1 MRGFRILRTPEF
13 RHHSSTGDCFM
24 SVIAH
29 EHPHTGASLSGI
41 IGVLSNGGAFVREK
55 LVVRRYFYSK
65 MAGPLILEYYLLVS
79 PLAKDLEIYGVKI
92 VEQRSG
98 AAASA
103 PGLTVSSQRVFH
115 LIDLLSKG
123 IVTPISL
130 ADIVEDWL

>member
-1 MRGFRILRTPEF
+1 MRER
-13 RHHSSTGDCFM
+13 
-24 SVIAH
+24 
-29 EHPHTGASLSGI
+29 
-41 IGVLSNGGAFVREK
+41 
-55 LVVRRYFYSK
+55 LVVKRYFYSR

-92 VEQRSG
+92 IEQRSG
-98 AAASA
+98 ATASA
-103 PGLTVSSQRVFH
+103 PSLTVSSRRIFH

>member
-1 MRGFRILRTPEF
+1 M
-13 RHHSSTGDCFM
+13 
-24 SVIAH
+24 
-29 EHPHTGASLSGI
+29 
-41 IGVLSNGGAFVREK
+41 
-55 LVVRRYFYSK
+55 
-65 MAGPLILEYYLLVS
+65 EYYLLVS